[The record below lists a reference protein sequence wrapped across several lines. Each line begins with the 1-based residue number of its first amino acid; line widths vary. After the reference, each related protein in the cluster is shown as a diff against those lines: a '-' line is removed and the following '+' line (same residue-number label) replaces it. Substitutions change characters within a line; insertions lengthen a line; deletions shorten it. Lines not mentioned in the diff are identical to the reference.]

1 MQMLQEDQLTGK
13 TLGEYQIERLL
24 GHGQL
29 SAVYLARHK
38 SQERPVMVT
47 VFNYPDDGPLR
58 KQYSALF
65 AREAT
70 ALIRLQHTHILPT
83 YDYGE
88 QDRHPYLVTA
98 YVRGA
103 SLTQALKQQGHFT
116 VNQTLNLLK
125 QVASGLDEAHSKGV
139 THGILSLSNV
149 LVSNDLVVQIAGFGL
164 NNILEM
170 QANTQSSQPQ
180 AHLFSANGTFLGNPA
195 YISPE
200 RVMGLPID
208 ARSDI
213 YALGIMLFEMLSGK
227 LPFQATTSLETALM
241 RVQRPVPSLHDIAPD
256 IPQAFDLLMNKALER
271 DPARRY
277 QHAGEVSAS
286 FDRVTKILDSVSP
299 TATASRQPTAR
310 DPQITLPPTVNWFDD
325 DHLSTGK
332 WQLMPPVVT
341 GHQPAVLPTNQ
352 TTRDASVNRPP
363 QTGAFSNSPAS
374 TTSAKIPAIPQS
386 HRLADSLAGID
397 PFAWWTGRS
406 AKAGQPIPGTFAQR
420 PPVRLAKSSRYS
432 PAQQSRRQAIK
443 LIATGGVVAG
453 VIGIGGISFAH
464 FAQSL
469 KQSQSLTSTASTT
482 TTSKGTTGTA
492 PGNTPTSAPTGT
504 GPQKTATPSHSPTA
518 NPSPTKG
525 AQTTPTAQPTQQPTQ
540 QPTPKP
546 TQPPTTPT
554 PPAHTGTVIGQ
565 TNMSNNSSVNFTN
578 PADGQGSLLIRLSN
592 GNFVACERACTH
604 AGVPVDFSNG
614 QIVCPAHGAIFDPA
628 NGFAHTSGPGNG
640 PLATV
645 SIRVNADGTI
655 TTG

>member
-1 MQMLQEDQLTGK
+1 MQMLHEDQLTGK
-13 TLGEYQIERLL
+13 KLGEYQIERLL

-38 SQERPVMVT
+38 SQEQPVMVT
-47 VFNYPDDGPLR
+47 VFNYPDDGSLR

-70 ALIRLQHTHILPT
+70 ALVRLQHAHILPT

-88 QDRHPYLVTA
+88 QDGHPYLVTA
-98 YVRGA
+98 YIRGA
-103 SLTQALKQQGHFT
+103 SLTQTLKQQERFT
-116 VNQTLNLLK
+116 IKQTLNLLK

-139 THGILSLSNV
+139 THGILSLSNA

-164 NNILEM
+164 KSILEM
-170 QANTQSSQPQ
+170 QANTQSRQPQ

-200 RVMGLPID
+200 RVMGMPID
-208 ARSDI
+208 ARSDT

-227 LPFQATTSLETALM
+227 LPFQASTPLETALM

-256 IPQAFDLLMNKALER
+256 IPQAFDLLINKALER

-277 QHAGEVSAS
+277 QHAGEISAS
-286 FDRVTKILDSVSP
+286 FERVTRILDSASP
-299 TATASRQPTAR
+299 AGTAPMQKQTR
-310 DPQITLPPTVNWFDD
+310 DSQITLPPTVNWFDED
-325 DHLSTGK
+325 RLNTGK
-332 WQLMPPVVT
+332 WQLMPPIVT
-341 GHQPAVLPTNQ
+341 GHQPAVSPSNQ
-352 TTRDASVNRPP
+352 TTRDTTVNRPP
-363 QTGAFSNSPAS
+363 HTGALQNQPAS
-374 TTSAKIPAIPQS
+374 TTSAKIPAMTQT

-406 AKAGQPIPGTFAQR
+406 ANAQPPIPGTFAQR
-420 PPVRLAKSSRYS
+420 PPVRLTKSSSRRS

-469 KQSQSLTSTASTT
+469 KQSQSLTTTSPTT
-482 TTSKGTTGTA
+482 TTSNGTTQTA
-492 PGNTPTSAPTGT
+492 PGNTPTSAPTHSA
-504 GPQKTATPSHSPTA
+504 GPQKTVTPSKSPIA

-525 AQTTPTAQPTQQPTQ
+525 AQPTPTAQPTQ

-546 TQPPTTPT
+546 TQPPPTPT
-554 PPAHTGTVIGQ
+554 PPSHTGTVIGH

-604 AGVPVDFSNG
+604 VGVAVDFNNG
-614 QIVCPAHGAIFDPA
+614 QLVCPAHNAIFDPA
-628 NGFAHTSGPGNG
+628 NHFANTSGPGNG